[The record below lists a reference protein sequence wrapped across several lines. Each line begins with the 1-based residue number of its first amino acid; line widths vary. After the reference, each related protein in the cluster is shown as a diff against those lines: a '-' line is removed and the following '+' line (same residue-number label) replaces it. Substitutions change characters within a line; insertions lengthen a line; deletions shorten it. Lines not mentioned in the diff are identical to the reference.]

1 MVPVVLALPWISTA
15 VVVVLLG
22 FWMVDPSWGPWVYA
36 GICLNLLQWRTRQLH
51 VAKLRMSAYVSSPSM
66 GVQNGTS
73 VEAGIG
79 AVIGAIRSFMAG
91 DIAGTALGVIVAALL
106 LGLQGIL
113 FPNPSVI
120 SQACGYPFVAPEELS
135 RLLER
140 ANYPTLLKFNRRA
153 RKKGLSGPML
163 AIELASVLETN
174 QNPG

>member
-1 MVPVVLALPWISTA
+1 M
-15 VVVVLLG
+15 
-22 FWMVDPSWGPWVYA
+22 
-36 GICLNLLQWRTRQLH
+36 
-51 VAKLRMSAYVSSPSM
+51 SSPSM

-120 SQACGYPFVAPEELS
+120 SPACGYPFVAPEELS

-140 ANYPTLLKFNRRA
+140 ADYPTLLKFNRRV
-153 RKKGLSGPML
+153 RRKGLSGPML